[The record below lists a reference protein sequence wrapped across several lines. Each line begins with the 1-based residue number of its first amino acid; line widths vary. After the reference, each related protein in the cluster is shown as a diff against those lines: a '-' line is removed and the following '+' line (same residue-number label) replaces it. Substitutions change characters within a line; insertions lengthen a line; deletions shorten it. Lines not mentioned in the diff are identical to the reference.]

1 MGNKKQKW
9 TINRPTWK
17 EKKNAL
23 QVARK
28 AHKGQ
33 VRVVGA
39 DEGKSY
45 YKTHIMRVVRSLP
58 LRSAPAGALHDVV
71 EDTDVTLQDL
81 RDMGLFS
88 DYTLEAVDLLTRRE
102 GVEYDEYINRI
113 ATAEGLGASIAR
125 DVKIMDL
132 MDNSLTYSGDG
143 TRYLRALH
151 VLTKPYHKPYVA
163 SKEDDD
169 LD

>member
-1 MGNKKQKW
+1 MANKKQKW
-9 TINRPTWK
+9 TVHRPTWK
-17 EKKNAL
+17 EKKDAL

-33 VRVVGA
+33 VRVVGS

-45 YKTHIMRVVRSLP
+45 YKTHILRVVKSLP

-88 DYTLEAVDLLTRRE
+88 DHTLEAVDLLTRPE
-102 GVEYDEYINRI
+102 DVKYDDYINRI
-113 ATAEGLGASIAR
+113 VTAEGLGANIAR
-125 DVKIMDL
+125 DVKVMDL

-151 VLTKPYHKPYVA
+151 VLTQPYFKPYET
-163 SKEDDD
+163 KEEDNE